1 MGTLVDRQHKLSLYL
16 RQQALIQIA
25 LLPCLSVK
33 SMICFKHMQVG
44 QYKVVYRLGKGG
56 FATVFLAEVSTAAA
70 AAAAATAYS

>member
-1 MGTLVDRQHKLSLYL
+1 
-16 RQQALIQIA
+16 
-25 LLPCLSVK
+25 
-33 SMICFKHMQVG
+33 MQVG